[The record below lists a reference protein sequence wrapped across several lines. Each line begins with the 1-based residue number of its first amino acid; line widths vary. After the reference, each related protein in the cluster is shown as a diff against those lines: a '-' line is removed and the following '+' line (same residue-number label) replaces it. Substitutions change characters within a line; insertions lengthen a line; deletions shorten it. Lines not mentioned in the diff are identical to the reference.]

1 MSPKVG
7 IAQGPLIVSFDG
19 PHGPPKRNETFGAVL
34 PSRSAESQVAQT
46 GVPGDGSSSL
56 GWRRSAAHSWVLR
69 GHGRIRPRYANRK
82 LGLQNLNGENVDQ
95 KGIPVP
101 TLEAGFLQSQLEERK
116 RRLELAAGS
125 ASRNSELVGLLHEV
139 DAALDRIAEGTY
151 GLCLECHESVE
162 PDRLLADPLVR
173 YCLDHLTQPERAAL
187 QRDLDLAS
195 QVQRNLL
202 PPNGLR
208 VGGWETS
215 YHFAPVGAVSG
226 DYCDLIASD
235 GQLLFL
241 LGDVSGKGV
250 AASMIMA
257 QLHALFRTLTGMSL
271 LLGQIVA
278 HVNRVL
284 CESALA
290 GQFATLVCGLAK
302 PTGEVEIHNAGHCP
316 AIVAGR
322 DGVFCIESTGLP
334 LGMFVETKSSATCVQ
349 MEFGDTLFLY
359 TDGLSEARNEN
370 DEYGVDR
377 VMTLV
382 RQQAAQQPA
391 ELIAACIDDLRAF
404 VNGGPS
410 FDDMTVLAV
419 RRCA

>member
-1 MSPKVG
+1 M
-7 IAQGPLIVSFDG
+7 A
-19 PHGPPKRNETFGAVL
+19 
-34 PSRSAESQVAQT
+34 
-46 GVPGDGSSSL
+46 
-56 GWRRSAAHSWVLR
+56 
-69 GHGRIRPRYANRK
+69 
-82 LGLQNLNGENVDQ
+82 
-95 KGIPVP
+95 

-116 RRLELAAGS
+116 RRLEVAVAS
-125 ASRNSELVGLLHEV
+125 APRNSDLVSLLREV
-139 DAALDRIAEGTY
+139 DSALDRMAEGVY

-162 PDRLLADPLVR
+162 QDRLLADPLVR
-173 YCLDHLTQPERAAL
+173 YCLDHLTQHERAAL

-202 PPNGLR
+202 PQNGLH

-226 DYCDLIASD
+226 DYCDLIPYD

-257 QLHALFRTLTGMSL
+257 QLHALFRSLTGMSL
-271 LLGQIVA
+271 PLGQIVS

-290 GQFATLVCGLAK
+290 GQYANLVCGLAK

-316 AIVAGR
+316 AIFVGR
-322 DGVFCIESTGLP
+322 GGVFRIDSTGLP
-334 LGMFVETKSSATCVQ
+334 LGMFLETKCSATCVQ
-349 MEFGDTLFLY
+349 LESGDTLFLY
-359 TDGLSEARNEN
+359 TDGLSEARNET

-377 VMTLV
+377 VMTFV
-382 RQQAAQQPA
+382 HQQAARQPA
-391 ELIAACIDDLRAF
+391 ELIAACVDDLRAF
-404 VNGGPS
+404 VNGGQS
-410 FDDMTVLAV
+410 LDDMTVLAV